1 MAFPYGSSMSN
12 AELAKKFGW
21 PSMIIS
27 ILLLPITFLW
37 SKLLAFPVW
46 LNYEHATKPK
56 CMVYNTFRYDNPS
69 YADTNQNLFKNEFY
83 FSPKTV
89 GRWPG
94 GWNCHVD
101 RVGGKFFES
110 FFGLINCLDIDF
122 QSDDYWVIKPN
133 FWSWLIVS
141 EVQIFFHPDGKGHS
155 ILFYFPL
162 DGPNK
167 YNPFFWA
174 TMTYI
179 VMGIKLWSGYSF
191 KPFMEGP
198 LKKQLLEEDA
208 MNRRLSMDLEYVMEG
223 KEDTDEEKSAILDE
237 DAKVRKDDQ
246 KYNRVV
252 FKQMSGRVDMD
263 QFQIDNDRA
272 NLDLMISSSGTATES
287 TRLITYNHAVL
298 KQSFDRPKP
307 LTAMDRQVTV

>member
-1 MAFPYGSSMSN
+1 MSN
-12 AELAKKFGW
+12 VELARKFGW

-27 ILLLPITFLW
+27 ILLLPITFIW

-46 LNYEHATKPK
+46 LNYEFTTEPK

-69 YADTNQNLFKNEFY
+69 YSDTNKDLFKNEFY
-83 FSPKTV
+83 FAPKSV

-101 RVGGKFFES
+101 REGGKFFES

-122 QSDDYWVIKPN
+122 QSENYWVIKPN

-198 LKKQLLEEDA
+198 LKEEIMKKDFLN
-208 MNRRLSMDLEYVMEG
+208 MRHSMDLEDLMEG
-223 KEDTDEEKSAILDE
+223 DEESSLMEEEAMETKE
-237 DAKVRKDDQ
+237 KKDDQ

-252 FKQMSGRVDMD
+252 FKQMSGRVDMG
-263 QFQIDNDRA
+263 QFNIDNDKA
-272 NLDLMISSSGTATES
+272 NLDLMISSGTANES
-287 TRLITYNHAVL
+287 TRLINYNHAIL
-298 KQSFDRPKP
+298 KRSFDRPKP
-307 LTAMDRQVTV
+307 LTAKDRQIIV